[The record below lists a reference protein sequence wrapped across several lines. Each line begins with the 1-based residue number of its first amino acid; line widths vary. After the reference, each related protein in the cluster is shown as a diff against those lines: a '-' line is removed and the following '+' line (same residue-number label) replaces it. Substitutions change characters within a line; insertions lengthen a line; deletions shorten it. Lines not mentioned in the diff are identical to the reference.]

1 MKILLDTHIWIW
13 NLSGSEALPSRFR
26 EILNDEDNE
35 SWISPISIWETIV
48 LAEKGRLELQPD
60 PVSWVRRALEKGN
73 LKEAPINIEVAIKSR
88 ELDLLH
94 QDPADRFL
102 AATAIIYGLELATLD
117 RVLLKAD
124 WLPTI
129 PYSEP

>member
-13 NLSGSEALPSRFR
+13 NLSGSEMLPARFR
-26 EILNDEDNE
+26 EILNNEDNE
-35 SWISPISIWETIV
+35 SWLSPISIWETIV

-60 PVSWVRRALEKGN
+60 PISWVRRALEKDNIKG
-73 LKEAPINIEVAIKSR
+73 APINIEVAIKSR
-88 ELDLLH
+88 ELDLPH

>member
-26 EILNDEDNE
+26 EILNNE
-35 SWISPISIWETIV
+35 ENEIWLSPISVWETIV
-48 LAEKGRLELQPD
+48 LAEKGRLELTLD
-60 PVSWVRRALEKGN
+60 PVSWVRRALEKN
-73 LKEAPINIEVAIKSR
+73 DIKEAPINIEVAVRCR
-88 ELDLLH
+88 ELDLPH

-102 AATAIIYGLELATLD
+102 AATAIIYGLELATVD
-117 RVLLKAD
+117 RVLLKTD

-129 PYSEP
+129 PYLEP